1 MRSLSWREL
10 AYIFA
15 DQSLLQIQGESRNLQ
30 AVIDA
35 MPTSAKDMLA
45 NRRATMA
52 ASKPAGS
59 LSRAVSGDSGPGSP
73 RAESP
78 RPKVATPSRLSRD
91 MTSGRN
97 SPAPGSRG
105 IPAPSASRLPTGAT
119 PGRAIPSVSGLPRP
133 GAIPKRNSH
142 TQSAHSANSTKP
154 SMQPLGRANQAA
166 PMSEAAET
174 LAAMKTRDVEDGAE
188 ALKAAAGLLEEDEQS
203 FVPEAR
209 QLLDALC
216 FQLEL
221 LSASPEDLLEARN
234 LRRVKHLMRTIHLAF
249 SRSDIVQRFKLE
261 ALERLYSGIRKH
273 YAMLEVWTENGGEDN
288 QPASDLRDYMS
299 MVLSSLIA
307 TPAREVVYTMLFDAL
322 VDLCKD
328 PGQKPND
335 PHVASEIG
343 VVLQCTYKRVRSI
356 DNDLRSNR
364 IQAGALLSI
373 IEELLQVI
381 PPVQWR
387 RRPKY
392 GLPHGDLPLRVIKT
406 LLQRIIVYT
415 KEINI
420 GIYDLLQEQ
429 FGADADT
436 TTVYSYIF
444 RISSADDAPS
454 ASAPP
459 AQAPAAPQPNIELPA
474 KAPGSASHRRS
485 NGHERPLSTAS
496 ASTQRS
502 SMGPDAAPAQPN
514 KSPTRDLSDAER
526 LVRRLTDPRDSEQR
540 LNELYAFMKS
550 SPENEAEA
558 RAAISSILTSA
569 AQTFVWRAIDR
580 RTGDDEPKSP
590 SVTSPMRSPVSD
602 MQSPP
607 LGPRRPSMGLR
618 PSSMIDRTQPVDDQL
633 AQLKAVFGRASS
645 RTSGGTTPRDSPG
658 RPMSEISSPSE
669 RPMSAQRPMSEIQPR
684 GSPNNIV

>member
-1 MRSLSWREL
+1 
-10 AYIFA
+10 
-15 DQSLLQIQGESRNLQ
+15 
-30 AVIDA
+30 
-35 MPTSAKDMLA
+35 
-45 NRRATMA
+45 
-52 ASKPAGS
+52 
-59 LSRAVSGDSGPGSP
+59 
-73 RAESP
+73 
-78 RPKVATPSRLSRD
+78 
-91 MTSGRN
+91 
-97 SPAPGSRG
+97 
-105 IPAPSASRLPTGAT
+105 
-119 PGRAIPSVSGLPRP
+119 
-133 GAIPKRNSH
+133 
-142 TQSAHSANSTKP
+142 
-154 SMQPLGRANQAA
+154 MQPLGRPGQSAG
-166 PMSEAAET
+166 MSEAAEAV
-174 LAAMKTRDVEDGAE
+174 AAMKTRDVEDSAE
-188 ALKAAAGLLEEDEQS
+188 ALKLAAGLLEEDEQS
-203 FVPEAR
+203 FVAEAR

-216 FQLEL
+216 FQLEM
-221 LSASPEDLLEARN
+221 LSARAEDLLEPRN

-249 SRSDIVQRFKLE
+249 SRANIVKRLKLE
-261 ALERLYSGIRKH
+261 GLERLYGGIRKH
-273 YAMLEVWTENGGEDN
+273 YAMLEVWTETGGEDN

-328 PGQKPND
+328 PGQNPND

-387 RRPKY
+387 RRPKH

-406 LLQRIIVYT
+406 LLQRVIVYT
-415 KEINI
+415 KEINV

-444 RISSADDAPS
+444 RISSADDAS
-454 ASAPP
+454 ATSAP
-459 AQAPAAPQPNIELPA
+459 APAAQAAPQHPQQQHQQQQMEVPLNN
-474 KAPGSASHRRS
+474 SRRRS

-502 SMGPDAAPAQPN
+502 SMGPPDHPLPTPQSR
-514 KSPTRDLSDAER
+514 SPTRELSDAER

-590 SVTSPMRSPVSD
+590 PPQSPLRSPVRD
-602 MQSPP
+602 IQSPP
-607 LGPRRPSMGLR
+607 LGAPLRRPSLHQR
-618 PSSMIDRTQPVDDQL
+618 PSSMIDRSQPVDDQL
-633 AQLKAVFGRASS
+633 AQLKAVFGRATS
-645 RTSGGTTPRDSPG
+645 RTSGGTPSRGSPSG
-658 RPMSEISSPSE
+658 RPMSEISSPSGE
-669 RPMSAQRPMSEIQPR
+669 RPSLAATQRPMSEIQR
-684 GSPNNIV
+684 RSGSPELGLGV